1 MKRIILILAGAT
13 ATFLLL
19 IFSLTA
25 PSMNSQALASGA
37 LVITPTLEPTV
48 APSPIFSAT
57 MAITPSQSS
66 VAIGDT
72 LVVTVSISV
81 SQGCDYPIYEL
92 TLQQT
97 SDDGGEFAY
106 VSPPTHT
113 VGPPVTNPF
122 VYTLTA
128 VHPGTL
134 SLNGQAYGESYC
146 GDHWNWQY
154 VTGDSGL
161 IHIRQPW
168 HWLYLPLISGDGA
181 QAAESLRSR

>member
-1 MKRIILILAGAT
+1 
-13 ATFLLL
+13 
-19 IFSLTA
+19 
-25 PSMNSQALASGA
+25 MNSQALASNP

-48 APSPIFSAT
+48 APSPVFSAT

-66 VAIGDT
+66 VDIGDT

-134 SLNGQAYGESYC
+134 SLNGRAYGERYC
-146 GDHWNWQY
+146 GDYFNWEY
-154 VTGDSGL
+154 VTGNSGL

>member
-1 MKRIILILAGAT
+1 
-13 ATFLLL
+13 
-19 IFSLTA
+19 
-25 PSMNSQALASGA
+25 MNSQALAGGA
-37 LVITPTLEPTV
+37 LVVTPTLEPT
-48 APSPIFSAT
+48 ATPSAVFSAT

-66 VAIGDT
+66 ATIGDT

-92 TLQQT
+92 ALQQT
-97 SDDGGEFAY
+97 SDDGAEFAY

-134 SLNGQAYGESYC
+134 SLNGRAYGERFC
-146 GDHWNWQY
+146 GDYWNWQY
-154 VTGDSGL
+154 VTGNSNL
-161 IHIRQPW
+161 IQISQSL
-168 HWLYLPLISGDGA
+168 HWLYLPAISVEI
-181 QAAESLRSR
+181 Q